1 MNFER
6 RKGEPCIRKKERKTY
21 RWRKRDRDWR
31 KRALCAAAKENGSR
45 KRYSDLR
52 SWLAAA
58 LCLEL
63 LVFSGRQWARET
75 GAALIRRETGC
86 FLEWG
91 SRDAPAGDGEREIYG
106 IRFVPETL
114 EVQFYRRIQK
124 NTEMADE

>member
-1 MNFER
+1 MADTPEGKDFYL
-6 RKGEPCIRKKERKTY
+6 KTAV
-21 RWRKRDRDWR
+21 DV
-31 KRALCAAAKENGSR
+31 AV
-45 KRYSDLR
+45 DLR